1 MIQWECIQICEK
13 TILQS
18 MQKGTNTKGKPCRR
32 ENHAKGKTMQ
42 KRNPHRKKNL
52 RRRKTHAEE
61 ENHAEGKS
69 MSIDIKKEIFHRG

>member
-1 MIQWECIQICEK
+1 MCEK

-18 MQKGTNTKGKPCRR
+18 MKKGTNTKGKPCRR

-52 RRRKTHAEE
+52 CRRKTHAEE
-61 ENHAEGKS
+61 ENHTEGKS
-69 MSIDIKKEIFHRG
+69 MPIDIKKEIFHRG